1 MKCAACGSAVL
12 VEGTLL
18 DGGGSPPHFKP
29 AAVSILKGMSD
40 ARAFLTSLLDP

>member
-1 MKCAACGSAVL
+1 VWPVEAPCWSKVL
-12 VEGTLL
+12 CWMGEGVR
-18 DGGGSPPHFKP
+18 SHFKP